1 MPGARFC
8 ADCGA
13 QVSPGASDPAR
24 TPTAVPTEELRQIT
38 AVFCDIVG
46 STELSTRLDPE
57 EYGALVR
64 AYREQVDDVLTRY
77 GGKVDKYLGDG
88 VLIDF
93 GWPQAHDDDAERAV
107 LAALAIAE
115 ELSDPG
121 AKYPLAV
128 RIGIHT
134 GPVLVGDMGSAS
146 HPETTALGE
155 TMNRAA
161 RLQAVAPPG
170 GVVISASTLRIVRGV
185 FIVEEMGPQKLAGI
199 SEAVDAF
206 QVLRRSGVSSRL
218 DAAGDSLSPFVSRE
232 DDLAVVLE
240 SWARAQDGK
249 GQTVL
254 LRGEPGIGKSRLV
267 YEMRERLRDSP
278 HSWLEAQA
286 SSYTQHSAF
295 HPAIRLMERAL
306 EIRAGDTNEV
316 KHDKLV
322 GGLELA
328 GMREPDAVP
337 LLADLLSITTDG
349 SERLVM
355 SPELSRRRTIEV
367 LADWVLKTAELQPV
381 VLLAEDLHWC
391 DPSTLD
397 MFERLMVQGAS
408 APLMLVGTTRPEL
421 DASWLDHPDLIRL
434 ELTPLSE
441 ADTRDLV
448 RSLSTGPA
456 LPDSVLERVIAETDG
471 IPLFAEEMG
480 RMVLESGLM
489 TEREGALELN
499 APLEELDIPTTLQG
513 SLMARL
519 DRLSAAKR
527 VAQLAAAIGRE
538 FDYRLLE
545 EVSGLD
551 ADMLT
556 HGLRRLVEDELIYQ
570 DGQPP
575 EATYTFKHALIQ
587 DAAYRSL
594 VKRSRR
600 PLHRR
605 IAEVLARDGGAGAS
619 SEVLARHWE
628 AAEEPSVAI
637 VHYRRA
643 ATFAAD
649 HSAHAEAIEHL
660 RRAIGLV
667 EGLPA
672 DSASQ
677 ELEVDLQLALGSSV
691 MAIRGYADPEIQV
704 AYDRARSLSA
714 ELGQETQL
722 GYTLIGL
729 AIYYLNAGQLERCI
743 ELSDRALEFARHDDD
758 DALALLGHVQLG
770 IARFWQGRFE
780 EARAHGESA
789 CTIYSRDKH
798 DWLASRYGTDQGVA
812 AYCVTGVALS
822 HLGFL
827 EQALQKANGG
837 TELARELER
846 PFDLAYAL
854 SWQSLIHWTRGEF
867 SEQGAAAAEV
877 VEICDAQ
884 GFTDFAGMGR
894 MLRAAASAAGG
905 GDPQAALEEGL
916 GGVSLAASTGRRG
929 GLPAFVVALATI
941 QRAAGKLDDAL
952 GTIEGGLAIAEETDQ
967 PYWSADL
974 LRIKAEMLLERE
986 TGHED
991 EAGAAL
997 RDAIALARD
1006 QGNRLHELAAATSLA
1021 RLAALQGQPA
1031 PAELER
1037 AYEPFTEGHDTRP
1050 LRSAAEA
1057 LGGVPAH
1064 GLG

>member
-1 MPGARFC
+1 MLCPSGHRVPKGSRFCPDCGLPLGTERCSECEALLVPGARFC
-8 ADCGA
+8 ADCGV

-24 TPTAVPTEELRQIT
+24 KPTAEPTEELRQIT

-64 AYREQVDDVLTRY
+64 AYREQVDDVLTEY

-115 ELSDPG
+115 ELSDPD
-121 AKYPLAV
+121 AKHPLAV

-161 RLQAVAPPG
+161 RLQSVAPPG
-170 GVVISASTLRIVRGV
+170 GVVISSSTLRIVRGV

-199 SEAVDAF
+199 GEPVDAF

-218 DAAGDSLSPFVSRE
+218 DAAGDSLTPFVSRE
-232 DDLAVVLE
+232 ADLAVVLE
-240 SWARAQDGK
+240 SWARAQDGE

-278 HSWLEAQA
+278 HSWLEARG

-295 HPAIRLMERAL
+295 HPAIQLMERAL
-306 EIRAGDTNEV
+306 EIRAGETNEV

-322 GGLELA
+322 SGLELA
-328 GMREPDAVP
+328 GMGEPDAVA

-397 MFERLMVQGAS
+397 MFERLMVQGAN
-408 APLMLVGTTRPEL
+408 APLMLLGTTRPEL
-421 DASWLDHPDLIRL
+421 DASWVDHPDLIRL

-441 ADTRDLV
+441 SDTRDLV

-489 TEREGALELN
+489 TERDGTLELN

-538 FDYRLLE
+538 FDYSLLE

-575 EATYTFKHALIQ
+575 EATYSFKHALIQ

-605 IAEVLARDGGAGAS
+605 IAEVLAREGGPAAS

-628 AAEEPSVAI
+628 AAEEPAAAI

-649 HSAHAEAIEHL
+649 HSAHTEAIEHL
-660 RRAIGLV
+660 RRAIGL
-667 EGLPA
+667 
-672 DSASQ
+672 
-677 ELEVDLQLALGSSV
+677 
-691 MAIRGYADPEIQV
+691 
-704 AYDRARSLSA
+704 
-714 ELGQETQL
+714 
-722 GYTLIGL
+722 
-729 AIYYLNAGQLERCI
+729 I
-743 ELSDRALEFARHDDD
+743 E
-758 DALALLGHVQLG
+758 ALAA
-770 IARFWQGRFE
+770 ARRPG
-780 EARAHGESA
+780 ARA
-789 CTIYSRDKH
+789 
-798 DWLASRYGTDQGVA
+798 
-812 AYCVTGVALS
+812 
-822 HLGFL
+822 
-827 EQALQKANGG
+827 
-837 TELARELER
+837 
-846 PFDLAYAL
+846 
-854 SWQSLIHWTRGEF
+854 
-867 SEQGAAAAEV
+867 
-877 VEICDAQ
+877 
-884 GFTDFAGMGR
+884 
-894 MLRAAASAAGG
+894 
-905 GDPQAALEEGL
+905 
-916 GGVSLAASTGRRG
+916 GRRG
-929 GLPAFVVALATI
+929 AARGFGEPGARAGPAARPRIVGDGDPRLRRSRDPGGLRPSAVALRRTRTGDSARI
-941 QRAAGKLDDAL
+941 HADRPRDLLPERRSARPLHRAL
-952 GTIEGGLAIAEETDQ
+952 GPSTRFRRRGRRRR
-967 PYWSADL
+967 P
-974 LRIKAEMLLERE
+974 
-986 TGHED
+986 
-991 EAGAAL
+991 GAARPRPARYRSLLAGSL
-997 RDAIALARD
+997 RRST
-1006 QGNRLHELAAATSLA
+1006 GTRRERLHDLQPRQARLA
-1021 RLAALQGQPA
+1021 RLPV
-1031 PAELER
+1031 R
-1037 AYEPFTEGHDTRP
+1037 DRP
-1050 LRSAAEA
+1050 GR
-1057 LGGVPAH
+1057 GGVLRHRCRAFAPRLSGA
-1064 GLG
+1064 GA